1 MDIKKLKKEIQK
13 LLSDKKLSSTLAVL
27 LVLAFVLIIINFYYP
42 KSINNNTSNDTAV
55 PDNSIDVS
63 DYEEMQKRELIEIL
77 RKIKG
82 VNDVD
87 VIMNFE
93 SGEVKVPA
101 YDTNIQTT
109 TTEETD
115 KEGGKRVNNQTNDS
129 SKVVI
134 TTEGAGDKP
143 FILQTYKPKVI
154 GIIVVCSGAEDSKVK
169 HNIEVAVSNLYNLS
183 ANKVNVYPS
192 KN

>member
-1 MDIKKLKKEIQK
+1 MDINKLKKEIQK
-13 LLSDKKLSSTLAVL
+13 LLSDKKISSTLAVL
-27 LVLAFVLIIINFYYP
+27 LVLAFVLIIVNFYYP
-42 KSINNNTSNDTAV
+42 KSIKNSASNEIAQ
-55 PDNSIDVS
+55 PDNAIDVS
-63 DYEEMQKRELIEIL
+63 DYEDMQKRELIQIL
-77 RKIKG
+77 KKIQG

-101 YDTNIQTT
+101 YDTSIQTT